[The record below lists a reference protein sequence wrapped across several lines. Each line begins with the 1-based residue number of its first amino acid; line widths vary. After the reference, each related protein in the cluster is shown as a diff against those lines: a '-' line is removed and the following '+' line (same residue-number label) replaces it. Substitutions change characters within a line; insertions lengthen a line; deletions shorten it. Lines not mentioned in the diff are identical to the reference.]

1 MSIPTTTFAVVAI
14 VIIFVPG
21 FVFAVIRIWQRGFR
35 ADDKGIDGRIAQALV
50 VSVIFDSI
58 YLLTVYWWLPP
69 EVLVSTGRIDV
80 LDPKALGATIFLGA
94 IAIPAAAAWMI
105 YTPIRLRLRNQRPW
119 ASWPGRL
126 LRFIAVKS
134 PLKIDRKWLFTSVP
148 TAWDEAAADSST
160 RYVRI
165 LLPDKRFVGGLY
177 GEGSYVSTYPEPR
190 DIFVR
195 EPWTLSNDGEF
206 QSRIEGSLGMWLTVP
221 DGAIVD
227 WVDPYH
233 QPVSEQSQTIITE
246 DTEAKCPT

>member
-14 VIIFVPG
+14 VIMFVPG

-35 ADDKGIDGRIAQALV
+35 ADDKGLDGRIAQALV

-58 YLLTVYWWLPP
+58 YLLSVYWWLPP
-69 EVLVSTGRIDV
+69 EVSVSSGRIDV
-80 LDPKALGATIFLGA
+80 LNPEALGATIFLGA
-94 IAIPAAAAWMI
+94 IAIPAAVAWMI
-105 YTPIRLRLRNQRPW
+105 YTPIRLRLRKQPLWVDRPKRAIRW
-119 ASWPGRL
+119 VAS
-126 LRFIAVKS
+126 KS
-134 PLKIDRKWLFTSVP
+134 PLKIVRKWLFTSVP

-190 DIFVR
+190 DIFIR
-195 EPWTLSNDGEF
+195 EPWLLSDEGDF

-227 WVDPYH
+227 WIDPYY
-233 QPVSEQSQTIITE
+233 QSTSE
-246 DTEAKCPT
+246 